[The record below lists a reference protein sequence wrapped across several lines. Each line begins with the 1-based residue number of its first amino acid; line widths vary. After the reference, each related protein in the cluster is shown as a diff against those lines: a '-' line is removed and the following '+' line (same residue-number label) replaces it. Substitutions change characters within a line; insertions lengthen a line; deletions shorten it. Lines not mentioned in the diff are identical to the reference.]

1 MLLNSKNPYQR
12 YLPVQLLH
20 ILLTNKLTLMKKQ
33 FFVLA
38 AMLLLIAAY
47 TACNNSGN
55 NPADETVTL
64 NQAGFNIRFMPAPP
78 VDIDSNAT
86 PAQLASFAWE
96 ELFAL
101 NWQSSY
107 PISGQRDS
115 ADAAWDYTKPS
126 PALAVWETYGHRAE
140 LRPWINTMLP
150 FNAPPHYSYGI
161 NLKPLHPGDQL
172 DLWNVL
178 DENNEIGSCNMY
190 AFSQAGKQPDTA
202 NLVRYQ
208 AKVNR
213 DEYNYI
219 YNNFS
224 DSLKLA
230 IARVKTLATLK
241 KYKAYDSLGTPNS
254 CDCKDKS
261 VINLPCGGN
270 KDTAT
275 QRIIVGAMEI
285 KTAWRPLTSKDDST
299 KFITRT
305 VVTFLPDTSNPNT
318 VYYTNKRYCLIG
330 MHIIHKTRNNEDF
343 VFATWEHVNVKEDS
357 MGYVLLNSQG
367 FDDGTV
373 HPAFPRL
380 HAIDSVTNLSTDYA
394 HGLLKKMN
402 PKSVLLN
409 YRLVGV
415 QAKPSNNTDAYSF
428 FLANAVVESD
438 STLANFRG
446 SGIGTPHNAKPNILY
461 RNNNMISM
469 GGCQGC
475 HGVAQVTLGTD
486 FSFLLDN
493 VGKPVYSPDI
503 LNQRAAAVQQAAKIR
518 AFIKATAAK

>member
-1 MLLNSKNPYQR
+1 MKKNMFY
-12 YLPVQLLH
+12 VMA
-20 ILLTNKLTLMKKQ
+20 ILLLVATY
-33 FFVLA
+33 V
-38 AMLLLIAAY
+38 
-47 TACNNSGN
+47 ACNNSSDK
-55 NPADETVTL
+55 PKEEPVTL
-64 NQAGFNIRFMPAPP
+64 NQSPFNIRFMPKPP

-86 PAQLASFAWE
+86 PEQLVSFAWE

-101 NWQSSY
+101 NWKSSY
-107 PISGQRDS
+107 ATNARRDS
-115 ADAAWDYTKPS
+115 PDTTWDYTQPS
-126 PALAVWETYGHRAE
+126 PDLAVWETYGHRSE
-140 LRPWINTMLP
+140 LRPWINTMMP
-150 FNAPPHYSYGI
+150 FDKAPHYSFGI
-161 NLKPLHPGDQL
+161 TLKPLNPGDKL

-190 AFSQAGKQPDTA
+190 AFSHSGQQADPL

-213 DEYNYI
+213 DEYDFV
-219 YNNFS
+219 YNNFP
-224 DSLKLA
+224 DSVALIK
-230 IARVKTLATLK
+230 ARTKTLGYLK

-254 CDCKDKS
+254 CDCKDKT

-270 KDTAT
+270 TDPAT
-275 QRIIVGAMEI
+275 QRIIIGAMEI
-285 KTAWRPLTSKDDST
+285 KTAWRPLTSLDDPT
-299 KFITRT
+299 HFLTRT
-305 VVTFLPDTSNPNT
+305 VVTFVPDSANPNT
-318 VYYTNKRYCLIG
+318 VYYTNKTYGLIG

-343 VFATWEHVNVKEDS
+343 VFATWEQVDAQKDS
-357 MGYVLLNSQG
+357 MGFVLLNSQG
-367 FDDGTV
+367 LDDGTI

-380 HAIDSVTNLSTDYA
+380 HPIAAITDSSTAYA
-394 HGLLKKMN
+394 HNLLRQKN
-402 PKSVLLN
+402 PKSILLN

-415 QAKPSNNTDAYSF
+415 QAKPTNNTDAFSF

-446 SGIGTPHNAKPNILY
+446 SGIGTPHNQKPNILY

-486 FSFLLDN
+486 LSFLLDN

-503 LNQRAAAVQQAAKIR
+503 LNQNASVAQKAAKIR
-518 AFIKATAAK
+518 ALIRATSSVQ